1 MNIKPLFD
9 RVLLKPYHNSQ
20 PSSLITPLENEGNK
34 MIVIATGTKD
44 NFLVKPNDIVLI
56 NKYSGSE
63 FIINNNTYILIK
75 ENDILGIIEEKTNE

>member
-1 MNIKPLFD
+1 
-9 RVLLKPYHNSQ
+9 
-20 PSSLITPLENEGNK
+20 

-63 FIINNNTYILIK
+63 FIMNNNTYILIK